1 MAYPQGVE
9 CVRFCSETMNGRRL
23 CDAETSFGGSPS
35 CLKRE
40 LFHDES
46 LLKPPFTNDIMKDL
60 IKECEIPVC
69 LHACF
74 VEDSYC

>member
-1 MAYPQGVE
+1 
-9 CVRFCSETMNGRRL
+9 MNGRSL

-40 LFHDES
+40 LFQDES
-46 LLKPPFTNDIMKDL
+46 LPKASFTDDIMKDH

-69 LHACF
+69 LYACF
-74 VEDSYC
+74 PEGSLIVKSDD

>member
-1 MAYPQGVE
+1 
-9 CVRFCSETMNGRRL
+9 MNGRRH

-40 LFHDES
+40 LFQDES
-46 LLKPPFTNDIMKDL
+46 LLKPPFTNDIMKDH

-69 LHACF
+69 LYACF
-74 VEDSYC
+74 PEGNLIVKSKMARSFL

>member
-1 MAYPQGVE
+1 
-9 CVRFCSETMNGRRL
+9 MNGRRL

-40 LFHDES
+40 LFQDES
-46 LLKPPFTNDIMKDL
+46 LLKPPFTNDIMKDH

-69 LHACF
+69 LYACF
-74 VEDSYC
+74 PEGFLLLKARWL